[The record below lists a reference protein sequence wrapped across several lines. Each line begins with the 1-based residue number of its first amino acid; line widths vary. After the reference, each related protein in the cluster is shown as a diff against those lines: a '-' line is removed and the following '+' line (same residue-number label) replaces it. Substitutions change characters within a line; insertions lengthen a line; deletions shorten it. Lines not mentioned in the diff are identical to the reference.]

1 MLKILLPTL
10 HLPRPVLSLKSY
22 MYGKVL
28 EVPASHKDFDTRVS
42 HELNIVKNNAQFL
55 SRSYLVMEYV

>member
-10 HLPRPVLSLKSY
+10 PLPRPVLSLKSY

-28 EVPASHKDFDTRVS
+28 EVPASHKDFDTRVN
-42 HELNIVKNNAQFL
+42 HELNIGTVVQVQ
-55 SRSYLVMEYV
+55 SHC

>member
-10 HLPRPVLSLKSY
+10 PLPRPVLSLKSY

-28 EVPASHKDFDTRVS
+28 EDFDTRVS
-42 HELNIVKNNAQFL
+42 HELNIGTVVQVQ
-55 SRSYLVMEYV
+55 SHC